1 MASRLIC
8 ALLFGVVAFGAT
20 HRAKADSIILLSAEY
35 NGAFVPPTA
44 TFPRP
49 ETTIWTYN
57 YTVPAGQVVTG
68 ATVQGF
74 FGNSTCNTTAPVDLY
89 LDGVRIA
96 QCVAG
101 APCTGA
107 GGATGPVPFSYS
119 FSTFAVF
126 TDGRAVLSIVQTG
139 PGAVRLGQ
147 TSLTLQT
154 SPVPE
159 PATMFLLGTGLA
171 SAAAIMRRRR
181 SRRRAS

>member
-1 MASRLIC
+1 MFSRLGFVLLL
-8 ALLFGVVAFGAT
+8 ALFAFSE
-20 HRAKADSIILLSAEY
+20 AKADSIILLSAEY
-35 NGAFVPPTA
+35 NGSFVPPTA

-57 YTVPAGQVVTG
+57 YTVPTGQVVTG
-68 ATVQGF
+68 ATIQGF
-74 FGNSTCNTTAPVDLY
+74 FGNSTFNTTAPVDLY

-101 APCTGA
+101 APCAGA
-107 GGATGPVPFSYS
+107 NGAAGPVAFS
-119 FSTFAVF
+119 FTFADFAVF
-126 TDGRAVLSIVQTG
+126 ADGRAVLPIVQTG

-154 SPVPE
+154 SSVPE

-171 SAAAIMRRRR
+171 SVAAVIRRRR
-181 SRRRAS
+181 NRRRAS